1 MTDNLNRA
9 RDMLPTVVIT
19 VLSMIQAL
27 ALELYWSRFSESDYL
42 WQWGWD
48 AVIGWLQFTIMLVG
62 IIQIWLF
69 YVSGVLRFTWMPTM
83 EDTTMP
89 FIIGL
94 FEFAMVDLMEPQHI
108 GPWFIALAAVFTIS
122 IGASHL
128 IMRRARKDSN
138 NDYFFRYVD
147 SAKLRDYVGSFT
159 AVGVLFLAGIVIW
172 LFDVPPAIIVVA
184 LVFAL
189 AALLSQMKS
198 IHKYWLVS
206 PQKTSSPEP
215 TPNDER
221 T

>member
-1 MTDNLNRA
+1 
-9 RDMLPTVVIT
+9 
-19 VLSMIQAL
+19 MIQAL
-27 ALELYWSRFSESDYL
+27 ALELYWTRFRESDYL

-48 AVIGWLQFTIMLVG
+48 SVIGWLQFTIMLAG

-94 FEFAMVDLMEPQHI
+94 LEFAMVDLIGPQLI

-122 IGASHL
+122 VAASHL

-138 NDYFFRYVD
+138 NDYFFKHVD
-147 SAKLRDYVGSFT
+147 RAKLRDYAGSFT
-159 AVGVLFLAGIVIW
+159 AVGIIFLAGIIIW
-172 LFDVPPAIIVVA
+172 LFDIPPSITVIA
-184 LVFAL
+184 LFFAL
-189 AALLSQMKS
+189 AALLYQMYM

-206 PQKTSSPEP
+206 PQETSNFEP